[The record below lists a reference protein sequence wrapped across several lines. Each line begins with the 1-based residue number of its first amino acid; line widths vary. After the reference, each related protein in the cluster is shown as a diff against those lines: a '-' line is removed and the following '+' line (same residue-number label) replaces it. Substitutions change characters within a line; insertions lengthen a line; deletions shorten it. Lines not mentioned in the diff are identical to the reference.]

1 MAKKEKVVDLKPQNI
16 TEEELKNLQD
26 LVNALN
32 RVQIEI
38 GSIES
43 RKHGLLHQ
51 VISLQQQ
58 MQTLQK
64 GFEELYG
71 KVDINITD
79 GTIAY
84 PEDEQTDK
92 KD

>member
-1 MAKKEKVVDLKPQNI
+1 MAKEKVVDLKPQNI

-64 GFEELYG
+64 GFEEIYG

-84 PEDEQTDK
+84 PEDVEADK

>member
-1 MAKKEKVVDLKPQNI
+1 MEKKEKVVDLKPQNI

-79 GTIAY
+79 GAIAY
-84 PEDEQTDK
+84 PEDVEADK

>member
-1 MAKKEKVVDLKPQNI
+1 MAKEKVVDLKPQNI

-79 GTIAY
+79 GAIAY
-84 PEDEQTDK
+84 PEDVEADK

>member
-32 RVQIEI
+32 RVQIEV

-84 PEDEQTDK
+84 PEDVEADK

>member
-1 MAKKEKVVDLKPQNI
+1 MAKEKVVDLKPQNI

-38 GSIES
+38 GGIES

-84 PEDEQTDK
+84 PEDVEADK

>member
-1 MAKKEKVVDLKPQNI
+1 MANNEKVVDLKPQNI

-38 GSIES
+38 GNIES

-71 KVDINITD
+71 KVDINIAD

-84 PEDEQTDK
+84 PEDVEANK

>member
-38 GSIES
+38 GGIES

-64 GFEELYG
+64 GFEETYG

-84 PEDEQTDK
+84 PEDVEVDK

>member
-1 MAKKEKVVDLKPQNI
+1 MAKEKVVDLKPQNI

-84 PEDEQTDK
+84 PEDVEADK

>member
-1 MAKKEKVVDLKPQNI
+1 MAKEKVVDLKPQNI

>member
-1 MAKKEKVVDLKPQNI
+1 MAKEKVVDLKPQNI

-51 VISLQQQ
+51 VISLQQ
-58 MQTLQK
+58 
-64 GFEELYG
+64 
-71 KVDINITD
+71 
-79 GTIAY
+79 
-84 PEDEQTDK
+84 
-92 KD
+92 

>member
-38 GSIES
+38 GGIES

-84 PEDEQTDK
+84 PEDVEADK

>member
-32 RVQIEI
+32 RVQIEV

-51 VISLQQQ
+51 VINLQQQ

-64 GFEELYG
+64 GFEETYG
-71 KVDINITD
+71 KVDINIAD
-79 GTIAY
+79 GTINY
-84 PEDEQTDK
+84 PEDVEADK

>member
-1 MAKKEKVVDLKPQNI
+1 MAKEKVVDLKPQNI

-38 GSIES
+38 GGIES

-71 KVDINITD
+71 KVDIKITD

-84 PEDEQTDK
+84 PEDVEADK

>member
-1 MAKKEKVVDLKPQNI
+1 MAKEKVVDLKPQNI

-32 RVQIEI
+32 RVQIEV

-84 PEDEQTDK
+84 PEDVEADK

>member
-38 GSIES
+38 GNIES

-84 PEDEQTDK
+84 PEDVEADK

>member
-71 KVDINITD
+71 KVDINMTD
-79 GTIAY
+79 GAIAY
-84 PEDEQTDK
+84 PEDVEADK

>member
-1 MAKKEKVVDLKPQNI
+1 MAKEKVVDLKPQNI

-38 GSIES
+38 GGIES

-79 GTIAY
+79 GAIAY
-84 PEDEQTDK
+84 PEDVEADK

>member
-1 MAKKEKVVDLKPQNI
+1 MAKEKVVDLKPQNI

-38 GSIES
+38 GGIES

-79 GTIAY
+79 GTISY
-84 PEDEQTDK
+84 PEDVEADK

>member
-1 MAKKEKVVDLKPQNI
+1 MAKEKVVDLKPQNI

-64 GFEELYG
+64 GFEETYG

-84 PEDEQTDK
+84 PEDVEADK

>member
-32 RVQIEI
+32 RVQIEV

-64 GFEELYG
+64 GFEETYG
-71 KVDINITD
+71 KVDINIAD
-79 GTIAY
+79 GTINY
-84 PEDEQTDK
+84 PEDVEADK

>member
-1 MAKKEKVVDLKPQNI
+1 MAKEKVVDLKPQNI

-32 RVQIEI
+32 RVQIEV

-79 GTIAY
+79 GAIAY
-84 PEDEQTDK
+84 PEDVEADK

>member
-1 MAKKEKVVDLKPQNI
+1 MAKEKVVDLKPQNI

-38 GSIES
+38 GSLES

-79 GTIAY
+79 GAIAY
-84 PEDEQTDK
+84 PEDVEADK